1 MVIGIICDY
10 DEKQIDKQKL
20 IINKIYKENSEDKFV
35 DYIIKIIE
43 KNKLKVL
50 IAAIKDQQICGY
62 PLGYGDFLID
72 KLNLKKRID
81 INYFNKKVCDGKY
94 NSTELEIIC
103 SKLPYKSL
111 SFDISQE
118 VNEKYFKIKG
128 DYENIK
134 KMNKEKDKI
143 ISEQAQ
149 ELSKKDQQL
158 SEKAHQLSEKDQQLS
173 EKAQQLSE
181 KDQQLSEKDQQLS
194 EKAQQLSQKDQQLS
208 EQAHQL
214 SEQAQQLSKKD
225 DEILY
230 LKKMIEKLKK
240 QK

>member
-94 NSTELEIIC
+94 NSTELKLFAQNYHINLYLSIFLKKLMKNILRLKEIM
-103 SKLPYKSL
+103 
-111 SFDISQE
+111 
-118 VNEKYFKIKG
+118 KI
-128 DYENIK
+128 
-134 KMNKEKDKI
+134 
-143 ISEQAQ
+143 
-149 ELSKKDQQL
+149 SKK
-158 SEKAHQLSEKDQQLS
+158 
-173 EKAQQLSE
+173 
-181 KDQQLSEKDQQLS
+181 
-194 EKAQQLSQKDQQLS
+194 
-208 EQAHQL
+208 
-214 SEQAQQLSKKD
+214 
-225 DEILY
+225 
-230 LKKMIEKLKK
+230 
-240 QK
+240 